1 MHIRQTSNST
11 FLIDFNERLVIFL
24 VMVCGLKAL
33 MLKDGITKGDD
44 LHCPLAESKS
54 RSSSVSERE
63 TQFGSLCAI
72 NSFLQ

>member
-1 MHIRQTSNST
+1 MHISQTSNST
-11 FLIDFNERLVIFL
+11 FVVDFNERLVTFL
-24 VMVCGLKAL
+24 VMVRFVKAL
-33 MLKDGITKGDD
+33 MPKDGVTKGDD

-54 RSSSVSERE
+54 RSTSVSEME